1 MHVTYYP
8 PSFIGAFIVEGAP
21 VAMGR
26 PRFMKTGRAY
36 TPTKT
41 REAVNNISSHAQ
53 NIIRD
58 RGIDTP
64 IHLDVVFLH
73 PRPKRLKKG
82 PRVLKTTRPDLDNL
96 IKTVKD
102 GITEAGIWKDDS
114 FVVKIT
120 ALDFYS
126 SSEESPKTMI
136 TIRGFNA

>member
-1 MHVTYYP
+1 MNVYP
-8 PSFIGAFIVEGAP
+8 LNFIGSFIVEGAP

-26 PRFMKTGRAY
+26 PRFMKTGRVY
-36 TPTKT
+36 TPQKT
-41 REAVNNISSHAQ
+41 RDAVNNISSHAQ
-53 NIIRD
+53 SIIRE
-58 RGIDTP
+58 RMIETP

-102 GITEAGIWKDDS
+102 GITSAGIWKDDS

-120 ALDFYS
+120 ALDFYAS
-126 SSEESPKTMI
+126 SDEAAKTMI
-136 TIRGFNA
+136 ILRGYHD